1 MNEFSGRK
9 DSEAMN
15 NQPKIQSHHIIA
27 MAIITFIMSGIV
39 LRQSRAEPRRVSIQT
54 KAQAEA
60 GTMGLPSVP
69 ESDEAGLGYDDYAY
83 VLATYVDNQ
92 GMVEYS
98 KLKADRD
105 KLDSFAA
112 AISALDPKKFEKWT
126 DNQKIAF
133 WINAYNAL
141 TLQVIID
148 HYPIEASF
156 VRALVYPKN
165 SIRQISGVWDEITFP
180 VMGKEMTLNE
190 IEHDTLRKE
199 FNEPRIHMALVCA
212 AVGCPPLR
220 TEPYRGHELDE
231 QLDDQTQRFLDNPQK
246 FRIDPTEGRVHLSSI
261 FKWFGKDFVK
271 TYGVEG
277 KFGKHGTT
285 ERAVLNFISRYV
297 DDKMAEYLASGEYE
311 IEYLEYDWSLN
322 EQGRT

>member
-1 MNEFSGRK
+1 M
-9 DSEAMN
+9 
-15 NQPKIQSHHIIA
+15 IA
-27 MAIITFIMSGIV
+27 MAAIMLIVSGIV
-39 LRQSRAEPRRVSIQT
+39 LRQSRAESRGVSIQT
-54 KAQAEA
+54 EAQAET
-60 GTMGLPSVP
+60 GTIGPSNVP
-69 ESDEAGLGYDDYAY
+69 KGDENGFGYDDYAY
-83 VLATYVDNQ
+83 VLTTYVDNQ

-98 KLKADRD
+98 KLKADRN

-112 AISALDPKKFEKWT
+112 TIAALDPRKFEKWT

-165 SIRQISGVWDEITFP
+165 SIRQISGVWDRITFP

-212 AVGCPPLR
+212 AMGCPSLR

-277 KFGKHGTT
+277 KFGKHGTM
-285 ERAVLNFISRYV
+285 ERAVLNFVSQYV
-297 DDKMAEYLASGEYE
+297 DDKMAEHLATGDYQ
-311 IEYLEYDWSLN
+311 IEYLDYDWSLN
-322 EQGRT
+322 EQDRT